1 LNNGKR
7 KSGDFYTAI
16 FPSNFVILKKLLLS
30 AVTAI
35 VVVSTFAQKV
45 GKSSPNIIYIY
56 ADDLGYAETEV
67 YGQKR
72 IKTPHINSMAAQGMR
87 FKQHYTG
94 SPVCAPARCILMTGK
109 HAGHSYIR
117 GNYELGGF
125 ADDQEGGQMPL
136 PTGTYTIAHL
146 LKQQGY
152 STAAIGK
159 WGLGVYGSSGSPD
172 KMGFDYFYGYLD
184 QKQAH
189 NHYPTHLWENG
200 KWDSLGNDPLYVHR
214 PLAPNESSADSFAQ
228 FTGKH
233 YAPERLLVKAKSFIS
248 KKHQKPFF
256 LYLPVTLPHVSL
268 QAPISK
274 VADYKG
280 RWDEN
285 PYYGQRGYASTLYPR
300 STYAAMVTY
309 LDSIVGE
316 VFNTL
321 RANGLEKNTVV
332 FFSSDNG
339 ATFETGGFDPLF
351 FDSNKPLR
359 GAKQD
364 LYEGGIRIPM
374 IAWWPGKVSAGSESL
389 FISSQ
394 VDMLATF
401 ADISG
406 ARISGSDG
414 ISLLPV
420 LTGERGFEP
429 KRDYL
434 YFEFPEKGGQVAIR
448 KGNWKAVKKDM
459 KNNRAAE
466 WELYDLSSDIGEK
479 NNLATRHP
487 ELLKQFDNI
496 VLKEHQHAH
505 IKEWEFVDPRF

>member
-1 LNNGKR
+1 MKNGKK

-16 FPSNFVILKKLLLS
+16 FPLNFEILKKCLIS
-30 AVTAI
+30 TVAI
-35 VVVSTFAQKV
+35 FSVLFSFAQKA

-72 IKTPHINSMAAQGMR
+72 IKTPNINSMAAQGMR
-87 FKQHYTG
+87 FTQHYTG

-136 PTGTYTIAHL
+136 PSGTYTIAHL

-152 STAAIGK
+152 STATIGK

-200 KWDSLGNDPLYVHR
+200 KWDSLENDPLYVHR
-214 PLAPNESSADSFAQ
+214 ALAPNESATDSFAQ

-233 YAPERLLVKAKSFIS
+233 YAPEKLLVKAKSFIA
-248 KKHQKPFF
+248 KPHHQPFF
-256 LYLPVTLPHVSL
+256 LYLPITLPHVSL
-268 QAPISK
+268 QAPASK
-274 VADYKG
+274 VAGYKG
-280 RWDEN
+280 QWNEK
-285 PYYGQRGYASTLYPR
+285 PYYGERGYASTLYPR

-316 VFNTL
+316 VFSSL
-321 RANGLEKNTVV
+321 KASGLENNTVV

-351 FDSNKPLR
+351 FESNKPLR

-374 IAWWPGKVSAGSESL
+374 IAWWPGKISAGSESP
-389 FISSQ
+389 FISGQ
-394 VDMLATF
+394 VDMMATL
-401 ADISG
+401 ADICG
-406 ARISGSDG
+406 AKRPETDG
-414 ISLLPV
+414 VSLLPIFK
-420 LTGERGFEP
+420 GEKYLLP

-434 YFEFPEKGGQVAIR
+434 YFEFPEKGGQLAIR
-448 KGNWKAVKKDM
+448 KERWKAVKKDM
-459 KNNRAAE
+459 KKNRSAE
-466 WELYDLSSDIGEK
+466 WELYDLSADLSEQ
-479 NNLATRHP
+479 NNLAAKYP
-487 ELLKQFDNI
+487 ELLKQFDSI